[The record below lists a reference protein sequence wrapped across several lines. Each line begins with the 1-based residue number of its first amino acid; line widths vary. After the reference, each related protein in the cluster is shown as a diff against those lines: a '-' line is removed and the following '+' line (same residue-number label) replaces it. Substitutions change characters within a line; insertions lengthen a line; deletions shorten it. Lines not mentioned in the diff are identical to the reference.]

1 MIHDD
6 YVSGVVG
13 VIGADPPPH
22 VRYECIR
29 CEGGGTE
36 EDGSTCLRCKPT
48 GLGTDRGRLRRPAG
62 PTRIGSRHRTYGR

>member
-29 CEGGGTE
+29 CEGDGTE
-36 EDGSTCLRCKPT
+36 EDGSTCLRCN
-48 GLGTDRGRLRRPAG
+48 GTKLEPGDRPAWL
-62 PTRIGSRHRTYGR
+62 PDEC